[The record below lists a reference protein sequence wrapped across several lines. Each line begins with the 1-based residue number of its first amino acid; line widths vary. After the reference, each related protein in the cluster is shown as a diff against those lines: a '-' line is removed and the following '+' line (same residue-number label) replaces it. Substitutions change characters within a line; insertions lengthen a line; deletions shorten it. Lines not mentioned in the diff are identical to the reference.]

1 MKKVY
6 VIKTY
11 GVDVEFGIFHNE
23 EFGALYKSLLL
34 AQ

>member
-6 VIKTY
+6 VLKRD
-11 GVDVEFGIFHNE
+11 GVDVQFGIFHNE

>member
-6 VIKTY
+6 VFKTD
-11 GVDVEFGIFHNE
+11 GVDVQFGIVHNE
-23 EFGALYKSLLL
+23 EFGALYKSLWL